1 MVYGLWFRI
10 YGLWF
15 MIYSFRGKGLGCRV
29 SGVRV

>member
-1 MVYGLWFRI
+1 MGYGLWFRI

-15 MIYSFRGKGLGCRV
+15 MIYSFRGKGLACRV